1 MPHFSSSQSK
11 FLIRVSL
18 KNTLSLIGERPR
30 TTLKI
35 NSLNRALAQSC
46 CDHTHTF
53 IQPVS
58 ESIEDDSLHPRG
70 GDPQRV
76 TPHIRLVVDVI
87 LKYVDLKKERRW
99 WGDWFYYSCSSRL
112 FFCSFFYFCCQ
123 TASDLFFLLISSL
136 MRFCCFILKPRVYRR
151 SGAVCLLSFFH
162 QCFNIC
168 IWSVRHILHVHQY
181 PESPLIHFSPAW
193 RAFLL
198 FLQLFIISSVLNI
211 H

>member
-18 KNTLSLIGERPR
+18 KNTLSLICERPR

-112 FFCSFFYFCCQ
+112 FFCSFF
-123 TASDLFFLLISSL
+123 LL
-136 MRFCCFILKPRVYRR
+136 
-151 SGAVCLLSFFH
+151 LLS
-162 QCFNIC
+162 NS
-168 IWSVRHILHVHQY
+168 IWSVFPFDFLSDEI
-181 PESPLIHFSPAW
+181 
-193 RAFLL
+193 LL
-198 FLQLFIISSVLNI
+198 FHIKASGLSPQRRSVFTLLLPSVF
-211 H
+211 